1 MKTLTLESPAKL
13 NLCLDIL
20 GKRPDGFHEL
30 STLFERI
37 DLNDTITL
45 KKTLNGKIRVFCK
58 HPHVPKGPKNLVVKI
73 AKRLQADLQVK
84 AGVDIYI
91 DKRIP
96 VAAGLAGGSSNGAT
110 VLMGLNRLW
119 QLELSQKELNAYAAS
134 VGSDLNFFL
143 YNTSYAIGTGRGE
156 QIRPLNV
163 KTKLWHVLV
172 TPKVKM
178 LTRDV
183 FASLASRQG
192 RLGASKL
199 SLTNKKDNVSILLPF
214 LREGRLAQIAG
225 ALSNDLEPAILS
237 LRPDFALIKK
247 KLSDA
252 GALGVCF
259 SGSGPSVY
267 ALALSRKHANT
278 IREAF
283 DRRYAQVFVTS
294 TM

>member
-30 STLFERI
+30 VTLFERI
-37 DLNDTITL
+37 NLSDKITL
-45 KKTLNGKIRVFCK
+45 KATKGGKVRVFCK
-58 HPHVPKGPKNLVVKI
+58 HPQVPKGPKNLVVKI
-73 AKRLQADLQVK
+73 ALALQADFQVK

-119 QLELSQKELNAYAAS
+119 NLGLTQKQLNAYAAA

-143 YNTSYAIGTGRGE
+143 YNTPFAIGTGRGE
-156 QIRPLNV
+156 QIRPLKV

-178 LTRDV
+178 LTKDV
-183 FASLASRQG
+183 FRALAQ
-192 RLGASKL
+192 AKL
-199 SLTNKKDNVSILLPF
+199 NLTNKRDNVNILLPF
-214 LREGRLAQIAG
+214 LREGHIAQIAG

-237 LRPDFALIKK
+237 LRPDFMRIKE

-252 GALGVCF
+252 GSVGVCF

-267 ALALSRKHANT
+267 ALASSQAHARA
-278 IREAF
+278 IAARF
-283 DRRYAQVFVTS
+283 DKRFAQVFVVCTR
-294 TM
+294 

>member
-1 MKTLTLESPAKL
+1 MKTLTLDSPAKL

-37 DLNDTITL
+37 DLCDKITL
-45 KKTLNGKIRVFCK
+45 KETKGGKVRVFCK
-58 HPHVPKGPKNLVVKI
+58 HPQVPKGSKNLVVKI
-73 AKRLQADLQVK
+73 ALALQADFQVE
-84 AGVDIYI
+84 AGVDIHI

-110 VLMGLNRLW
+110 VLLGLNRLW
-119 QLELSQKELNAYAAS
+119 NLKLTQKQLNAYAAA

-143 YNTSYAIGTGRGE
+143 YDTPFAIGTGRGE
-156 QIRPLNV
+156 QIKPLKL
-163 KTKLWHVLV
+163 KTRLWHVLV

-178 LTRDV
+178 LTKDV
-183 FASLASRQG
+183 FACLPKRQEALA
-192 RLGASKL
+192 ASKL
-199 SLTNKKDNVSILLPF
+199 NLTNKRDNVNILLPF
-214 LREGRLAQIAG
+214 LRDGHLAQIAG

-237 LRPDFALIKK
+237 LRPDFLRLKN

-252 GALGVCF
+252 GSVGVCF

-267 ALALSRKHANT
+267 ALASSQAHARA
-278 IREAF
+278 IAAGF
-283 DRRYAQVFVTS
+283 DKRFAQVFVVCTR
-294 TM
+294 